1 MVLDNKAEFI
11 KKVKLVISNHNK
23 RPIMALETGRTIIL
37 FSFLPAAVTYG
48 QRQFNLFGY
57 ILGKEKR
64 SGMFQKSFRHWLL

>member
-1 MVLDNKAEFI
+1 MRNQAYWLNTQLSSDLVLDNKAEFI

-48 QRQFNLFGY
+48 QR
-57 ILGKEKR
+57 
-64 SGMFQKSFRHWLL
+64 

>member
-37 FSFLPAAVTYG
+37 FSVLPAAVTYG
-48 QRQFNLFGY
+48 QR
-57 ILGKEKR
+57 
-64 SGMFQKSFRHWLL
+64 

>member
-23 RPIMALETGRTIIL
+23 RPIMALETGKTIIL

-48 QRQFNLFGY
+48 Q
-57 ILGKEKR
+57 
-64 SGMFQKSFRHWLL
+64 